1 MRKVLAVTGYRS
13 DYTKLKTV
21 LQEIEACPDL
31 ELEVVSF
38 GAHALGD
45 YGNTINMVKE
55 DNHTIV
61 DNILTNV
68 EGNTTFA
75 MSKSIGLAV
84 IELSSLLSRSKPDIV
99 LLCADRY
106 ETMAAAIA
114 VSVNNIPIAHIQGG
128 EVSGTIDEILRHS
141 ITKLSHIHFPATEL
155 SKDRIIQMGEH
166 PDFVY
171 NVGCPA
177 IDYVK
182 ANTYLSLNKMSD
194 DPFFESL
201 GLNFDKEYLIL
212 LQHPV
217 TTLSED
223 FNETLEA
230 VQQIG
235 LQTLMIYPN
244 PDAGGESMVK
254 DERLFSNK
262 YGKDSVI
269 VGKYK
274 NIPFDKY
281 LNLLKHSRALVG
293 NSSSGIRE
301 AYAFNVPV
309 INIGTRQ
316 QNRERSSNVVDA
328 RCNREDIVKAFD
340 SYSNLCDK
348 QDNLYGDGLASK
360 RISKILTEVNLEKSL
375 EKLFHTL

>member
-1 MRKVLAVTGYRS
+1 M
-13 DYTKLKTV
+13 
-21 LQEIEACPDL
+21 
-31 ELEVVSF
+31 
-38 GAHALGD
+38 
-45 YGNTINMVKE
+45 
-55 DNHTIV
+55 
-61 DNILTNV
+61 

-75 MSKSIGLAV
+75 MSKSIGLAI

-128 EVSGTIDEILRHS
+128 ELSGTIDELLRHS
-141 ITKLSHIHFPATEL
+141 ITKLSHVHFPATEL
-155 SKDRIIQMGEH
+155 SKERIVQMGED
-166 PDFVY
+166 PEFVY

-177 IDYVK
+177 IDYIKSNV
-182 ANTYLSLNKMSD
+182 YLSKDEMSD
-194 DPFFESL
+194 DPLFGSL
-201 GLNFDKEYLIL
+201 GLDFSKDYLIL

-230 VQQIG
+230 VQSIG

-244 PDAGGESMVK
+244 PDAGGESIVK
-254 DERLFSNK
+254 DERSFSKK

-274 NIPFDKY
+274 NISFDKY
-281 LNLLKHSRALVG
+281 LNLLKNRKALIG

-328 RCNREDIVKAFD
+328 KCDRHDIVKAFD
-340 SYSNLCDK
+340 SYSNLISN

-375 EKLFHTL
+375 EKLFYKL

>member
-1 MRKVLAVTGYRS
+1 MRKILAVTGYRS

-21 LQEIEACPDL
+21 LQEIEKCPDL

-45 YGNTINMVKE
+45 YGNTIDMVKE
-55 DNHTIV
+55 DKHTIV
-61 DNILTNV
+61 ANLLTNI
-68 EGNTTFA
+68 EGNTTYA
-75 MSKSIGLAV
+75 MSKSIGLSV
-84 IELSSLLSRSKPDIV
+84 IELSSILAISNPDLV

-106 ETMAAAIA
+106 ETMAAAVA

-128 EVSGTIDEILRHS
+128 ELSGTIDEVLRHS

-155 SKDRIIQMGEH
+155 SKNRIIQMGEN
-166 PDFVY
+166 PEFVF

-177 IDYVK
+177 IDYIK
-182 ANTYLSLNKMSD
+182 SNPYLTRQQMKD
-194 DPFFESL
+194 DSFFASL
-201 GLNFDKEYLIL
+201 GLDFDKEYVLL

-223 FNETLEA
+223 FTETLEA
-230 VQQIG
+230 VQEIG
-235 LQTLMIYPN
+235 LQTIMIYPN
-244 PDAGGESMVK
+244 PDAGCDDIVK
-254 DERLFSNK
+254 AERDFSNK
-262 YGKDSVI
+262 YGADSVI

-274 NIPFDKY
+274 NIDFDKY
-281 LNLLKHSRALVG
+281 LNLLKYCRALVG

-309 INIGTRQ
+309 VNIGTRQ

-328 RCNREDIVKAFD
+328 SCNREDIKKA
-340 SYSNLCDK
+340 YDK
-348 QDNLYGDGLASK
+348 
-360 RISKILTEVNLEKSL
+360 
-375 EKLFHTL
+375 HMTLNY

>member
-21 LQEIEACPDL
+21 LHEIEKCPDL

-45 YGNTINMVKE
+45 YGNTIDMVME
-55 DNHTIV
+55 DNHTLIA
-61 DNILTNV
+61 NLLTTV
-68 EGNTTFA
+68 EGNSTFA
-75 MSKSIGLAV
+75 MSKSIGLSV
-84 IELSSLLSRSKPDIV
+84 IELSSILAMSKPDIV

-128 EVSGTIDEILRHS
+128 ELSGTIDEVLRHS
-141 ITKLSHIHFPATEL
+141 ITKLSHIHFPSTEL
-155 SKDRIIQMGEH
+155 SKKRIIQMGEN
-166 PDFVY
+166 PEFVY

-177 IDYVK
+177 IDYIK
-182 ANTYLSLNKMSD
+182 TNNYLSKEEMKE
-194 DPFFESL
+194 DPFFTSL
-201 GLNFDKEYLIL
+201 GLDLDKEYIIL

-217 TTLSED
+217 TTAPED

-230 VQQIG
+230 VQEIG
-235 LQTLMIYPN
+235 VQALMIYPN
-244 PDAGGESMVK
+244 PDAGCDNIVQA
-254 DERLFSNK
+254 ERNFSKK
-262 YGKDSVI
+262 YGSDSVI

-274 NIPFDKY
+274 NIEFDKY
-281 LNLLKHSRALVG
+281 LNLLKYSRALVG

-316 QNRERSSNVVDA
+316 QNRERSNNVIDA
-328 RCNREDIVKAFD
+328 PCERVEIKKA
-340 SYSNLCDK
+340 YDK
-348 QDNLYGDGLASK
+348 HIFFNGVEDNLYGDGRASQ
-360 RISKILTEVNLEKSL
+360 RISKILTEVNLAGSL
-375 EKLFHTL
+375 EKLFCEV

>member
-21 LQEIEACPDL
+21 LKEIEACPDL
-31 ELEVVSF
+31 ELEIVSF

-75 MSKSIGLAV
+75 MSKSIGLAI

-141 ITKLSHIHFPATEL
+141 ITKLSHIHFPSTEL

-177 IDYVK
+177 IDYIK
-182 ANTYLSLNKMSD
+182 ASTYLPLNEMGE
-194 DPFFESL
+194 DPYFGSL
-201 GLNFDKEYLIL
+201 GLDFEKDYLIL

-230 VQQIG
+230 VQEIG

-244 PDAGGESMVK
+244 PDAGGEGIVK
-254 DERLFSNK
+254 DERRFSKK
-262 YGKDSVI
+262 YGKGSVI

-281 LNLLKHSRALVG
+281 LNLLKHSRALIG

-328 RCNREDIVKAFD
+328 RCNREAIVKAFNN
-340 SYSNLCDK
+340 YSNLSGE

-375 EKLFHTL
+375 EKLFHIL